1 MLQVLT
7 VSQTAC
13 HVIVTEMEQNQIFVI
28 PIQEFASARSD
39 KSNYFCIHKLCLHI
53 SDHFIFNGMVK
64 MILPFRIKCSCRKA
78 PHLTICVQII
88 MIADTFFF
96 FFFLLT
102 SSVSVLQVVLVF
114 AVSDSATM

>member
-39 KSNYFCIHKLCLHI
+39 KSNYFCIHKHCLHI

-64 MILPFRIKCSCRKA
+64 VILPFRIKRSCRKA

-88 MIADTFFF
+88 MIADTF